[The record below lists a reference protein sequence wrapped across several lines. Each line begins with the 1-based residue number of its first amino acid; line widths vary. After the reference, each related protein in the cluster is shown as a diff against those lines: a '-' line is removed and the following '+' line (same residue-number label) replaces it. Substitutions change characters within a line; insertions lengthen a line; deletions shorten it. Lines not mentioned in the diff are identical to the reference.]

1 MKQVPQAFQRYFRTL
16 MHEAWS
22 TLIQRQE
29 AYGPT
34 NIEQLGAYGVFSRI
48 AYDKIGRISNSLNG
62 TLVDGRVEV
71 DPSWYSPGTRDAL
84 IDIANYAL
92 IMISLGEG
100 KWSETARAE
109 ESADFLP

>member
-1 MKQVPQAFQRYFRTL
+1 MKQVPQAFQRYFRQL
-16 MHEAWS
+16 SHEAWS

-34 NIEQLGAYGVFSRI
+34 NIEQLGVYGVFSRI
-48 AYDKIGRISNSLNG
+48 ACDKMGRIANSLSG
-62 TLVDGRVEV
+62 ELREGKLEV
-71 DPSWYSPGTRDAL
+71 DPGWFNEGTRDAL

-109 ESADFLP
+109 EPEDFLP